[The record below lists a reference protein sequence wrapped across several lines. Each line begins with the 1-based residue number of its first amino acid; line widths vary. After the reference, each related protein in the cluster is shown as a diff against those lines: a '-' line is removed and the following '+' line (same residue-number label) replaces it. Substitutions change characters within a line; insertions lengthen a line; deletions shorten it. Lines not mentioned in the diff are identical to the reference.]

1 MSSKP
6 FIRRVPV
13 IVLMCFSL
21 EVSRHNAAFPF
32 PPPSTIR
39 QRSTTLERD
48 ILVHLSSRRH
58 PRGGNHFLSAFPSD
72 LSDPTPS
79 NLSSPPS
86 RPPPLIPPKTP
97 CSVSQFGDPS
107 PHARTQNFFGSLALS
122 IQQRAYL
129 GHWSLVASKPPALP
143 YCYVLCP
150 QPTDLSDSRCPF
162 TLEHCVAR
170 SRVYGVH

>member
-32 PPPSTIR
+32 PLPPSGNAAQSSNEI
-39 QRSTTLERD
+39 SSFISLLDVTLEAETIFSQPSLLICLIRPHPTFLHHHQD
-48 ILVHLSSRRH
+48 HLHSS
-58 PRGGNHFLSAFPSD
+58 
-72 LSDPTPS
+72 
-79 NLSSPPS
+79 
-86 RPPPLIPPKTP
+86 PPKTP

-129 GHWSLVASKPPALP
+129 GHWSPVASKPPALP
-143 YCYVLCP
+143 YYYVLCP

-162 TLEHCVAR
+162 TLEHCVAH